1 MKNYLKVVAL
11 SALAIVTLAVSPRQT
26 TAAEDQYSFKVHNTT
41 STKITKLLASP
52 DGKSYGFFDIGEG
65 IPAGKTVTLNWD
77 KKTNDSDCHWFFKA
91 GFKDGE
97 ESEAVKF
104 DFCEDDLELEF

>member
-1 MKNYLKVVAL
+1 MKNYLKLATLVAI
-11 SALAIVTLAVSPRQT
+11 AVATLTTPFRQT
-26 TAAEDQYSFKVHNTT
+26 SAAEDQYSFKLHNTT
-41 STKITKLLASP
+41 KEKITKLLASP
-52 DGKSYGFFDIGEG
+52 DGKEYGNFDIGSG

-77 KKTNDSDCHWFFKA
+77 KSTDSQGCKWFFKA
-91 GFKDGE
+91 EFQDGE